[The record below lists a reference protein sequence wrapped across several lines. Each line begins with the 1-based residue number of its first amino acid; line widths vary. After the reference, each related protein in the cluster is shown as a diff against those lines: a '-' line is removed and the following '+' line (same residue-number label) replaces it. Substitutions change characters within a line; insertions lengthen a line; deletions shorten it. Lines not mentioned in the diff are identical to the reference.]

1 MFTRAALLCTP
12 ALLRRARRPAAAT
25 WRVAAVVGQPPQDGR
40 ALVVAHQA
48 VRAVAS
54 ASKSSGAHAPAT
66 RTGGRSA
73 SAPPTSPLSR
83 PPAIDKLLVA
93 NRGEIAVRVIQTA
106 KRLGGCGGVRE
117 MAHRGG
123 EREREKEREKE
134 KARARTPGYARPTS
148 PPLSP
153 PLSFTVPLPPRA

>member
-12 ALLRRARRPAAAT
+12 ALLRRARRPAAAA

-40 ALVVAHQA
+40 TLVVAHQA

-66 RTGGRSA
+66 RTGGGSA

-117 MAHRGG
+117 MARGGG
-123 EREREKEREKE
+123 EREREKE